1 MLLPL
6 QGVNTMAIRD
16 PGCRFA
22 CPGLCAT
29 LGFQP
34 VLAKSETS
42 IINVQQRAK
51 RAQPN
56 KVLMLPSENYML
68 LALGTNLGDK
78 RANIARALS
87 LIGERIGRVIR
98 VAEPIRTAPVDFTS
112 DHTFLN
118 TVAVVERQPDLSV
131 DEVLRRTQE
140 IERQM
145 GRTLKSHEGIHYDRI
160 MDIDLLMIGET
171 HINRTDLTLPHPR
184 IAERL
189 FVLRP
194 LAEVAP
200 DVIHPEYGMTFKE
213 LLSVRERCHFVQLTE
228 ALCTP
233 ELLARVN
240 DLLHQLSSAA
250 EGLTLARL
258 RALAVAPM
266 TQVVLAYGVKEGE
279 DEPLPLGMATLC
291 LCDQPTG
298 RKAWVEDV
306 VIDAKARGRGMA
318 RALLHELFVRA
329 QHVGARSVNLT
340 SRPEREAAN
349 RLYQSLGMKQ
359 RRTNVYK
366 HENEKSNMN
375 EH

>member
-1 MLLPL
+1 
-6 QGVNTMAIRD
+6 
-16 PGCRFA
+16 
-22 CPGLCAT
+22 
-29 LGFQP
+29 
-34 VLAKSETS
+34 
-42 IINVQQRAK
+42 
-51 RAQPN
+51 
-56 KVLMLPSENYML
+56 
-68 LALGTNLGDK
+68 
-78 RANIARALS
+78 
-87 LIGERIGRVIR
+87 
-98 VAEPIRTAPVDFTS
+98 
-112 DHTFLN
+112 
-118 TVAVVERQPDLSV
+118 
-131 DEVLRRTQE
+131 
-140 IERQM
+140 M

-184 IAERL
+184 MAERL

-266 TQVVLAYGVKEGE
+266 TQVVLTYGVKEGE

-306 VIDAKARGRGMA
+306 VIDAEARGRGMA

>member
-1 MLLPL
+1 
-6 QGVNTMAIRD
+6 
-16 PGCRFA
+16 
-22 CPGLCAT
+22 
-29 LGFQP
+29 
-34 VLAKSETS
+34 
-42 IINVQQRAK
+42 
-51 RAQPN
+51 
-56 KVLMLPSENYML
+56 MLPSENYIL

-78 RANIARALS
+78 RANITRALS

-98 VAEPIRTAPVDFTS
+98 VAAPIRTAPVGFTS
-112 DHTFLN
+112 DNAFLN
-118 TVAVVERQPDLSV
+118 TVAVVERQPKLSV
-131 DEVLRRTQE
+131 DEVLQRTQE

-160 MDIDLLMIGET
+160 IDIDLLMIGEERVS
-171 HINRTDLTLPHPR
+171 RTDLTLPHPR
-184 IAERL
+184 MAERL

-213 LLSVRERCHFVQLTE
+213 LLAVRERCHLVQLTE

-240 DLLHQLSSAA
+240 DLLRQLSSSA
-250 EGLTLARL
+250 ESLTLAGL
-258 RALAVAPM
+258 HALAVAPM
-266 TQVVLAYGVKEGE
+266 TQVVLAYGVKEEE

-306 VIDAKARGRGMA
+306 VVDAAARGRGMA
-318 RALLHELFVRA
+318 RALLRELIASAQRA
-329 QHVGARSVNLT
+329 GARSVNLT

-349 RLYQSLGMKQ
+349 RLYQSLGMIQ

-366 HENEKSNMN
+366 YVNYVSNMN
-375 EH
+375 DY